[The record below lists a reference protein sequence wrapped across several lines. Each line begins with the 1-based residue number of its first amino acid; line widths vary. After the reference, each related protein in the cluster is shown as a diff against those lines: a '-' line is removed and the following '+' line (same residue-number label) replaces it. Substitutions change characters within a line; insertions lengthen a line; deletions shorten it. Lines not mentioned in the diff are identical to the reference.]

1 MIRVAVSAHTGQEVT
16 SVAHL
21 LGPKWSGLVVGFP
34 VNGLPVIALLHA
46 RYGAEEAGEG
56 ANLTAALAEK
66 ESGA

>member
-1 MIRVAVSAHTGQEVT
+1 MALTGALAALAGVALGRV
-16 SVAHL
+16 
-21 LGPKWSGLVVGFP
+21 
-34 VNGLPVIALLHA
+34 HA